1 MEETTY
7 FKGDKCN
14 GNDIEQGSC
23 PCCTSTNLA
32 YDSANID
39 GENISYPWEC
49 QDCGSNGTEWYALEF
64 SGHNVKENNN
74 LPESKD
80 MGEDTMEHIVEIH
93 LLAMFTNIQMDKPDN
108 FDEMI
113 AYICRDITECADED
127 FSYGDVVIGFRRF
140 IQSI

>member
-1 MEETTY
+1 MSEQT
-7 FKGDKCN
+7 FFRGDKCN

-23 PCCTSTNLA
+23 PCCQSDNLA
-32 YDSANID
+32 YSAVEHSEDNLY
-39 GENISYPWEC
+39 YPWEC
-49 QDCGSNGTEWYALEF
+49 QDCGSNGKEWYSVEF
-64 SGHNVKENNN
+64 TGHNVKENNN
-74 LPESKD
+74 VPIGKD
-80 MGEDTMEHIVEIH
+80 MGEDKMEYIVEIH
-93 LLAMFTNIQMDKPDN
+93 LLAMFSNIQMDKPDN

>member
-1 MEETTY
+1 MSEEISY

-14 GNDIEQGSC
+14 GNDIEQGAC
-23 PCCTSTNLA
+23 PCCTSTNLN
-32 YDSANID
+32 YSTLELD

-49 QDCGSNGTEWYALEF
+49 EDCGSNGTEWHSLHF
-64 SGHNVKENNN
+64 SGHNVKENNKIG
-74 LPESKD
+74 KD

-93 LLAMFTNIQMDKPDN
+93 LLAMFSSIQMDKPDN

-113 AYICRDITECADED
+113 AYICRDITECADEE

>member
-1 MEETTY
+1 MSEETY

-14 GNDIEQGSC
+14 SNDIEQGSC
-23 PCCTSTNLA
+23 PCCGNTNLS

-49 QDCGSNGTEWYALEF
+49 QDCGSNGSEWYSLEF

-74 LPESKD
+74 LPKGKD

-93 LLAMFTNIQMDKPDN
+93 LLAMFSNIQMDKPDN

>member
-1 MEETTY
+1 MSEETY

-23 PCCTSTNLA
+23 PCCASTNLN
-32 YDSANID
+32 YSTL
-39 GENISYPWEC
+39 ELLSESISYPWEC
-49 QDCGSNGTEWYALEF
+49 EDCGSNGTEWFSLDF
-64 SGHNVKENNN
+64 SGHNVKENNKIG
-74 LPESKD
+74 KD

-93 LLAMFTNIQMDKPDN
+93 LLAMFSSIQMDKPDN

-113 AYICRDITECADED
+113 AYICRDITECADEN